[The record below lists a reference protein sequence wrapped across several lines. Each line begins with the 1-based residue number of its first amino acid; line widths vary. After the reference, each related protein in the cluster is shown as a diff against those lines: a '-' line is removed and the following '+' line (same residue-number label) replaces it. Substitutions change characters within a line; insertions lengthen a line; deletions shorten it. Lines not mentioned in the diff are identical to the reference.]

1 MFLWGGRFSKKS
13 NNNFLNFNRSLDFD
27 YILVKQDI
35 ISLIAWS
42 KFLLSSKIIN
52 KIEQSSIENCLNEI
66 KNDLKNNFS
75 IILRSDC
82 EDIHT
87 WLEKELIFRIGK
99 VAKKLRTG
107 KSRNEQITTSLK
119 MWCKDSVKKLISYL
133 KKMQLN
139 ILYLSE
145 KYIDVVMPGYTHL
158 QIAQPILF
166 SHLCLSYYEMINRD
180 KIRLSNLLKTF
191 NFCPLGS
198 GAISGISYK
207 IDRYKIAK
215 EIFFSDI
222 TKNSID
228 SVSDRDYVV
237 EFLSCISIGMMHLSR
252 ICEDLIFFNTSE
264 ANFIE
269 LSDIISTGSSLMPQK
284 KNPDILELIRG
295 KCGRVYGSL
304 ISILV
309 MLKGIPMS
317 YNKDMQE
324 DKECLFDSI
333 NTWKNCINM
342 ISLVFKNIS
351 INYNNCLKS
360 VENSYANSTDL
371 LDYLVKKGVSFKNS
385 HEIVGKIV
393 LYAIKKKKYLNQ
405 INISTLKSFSIFFED
420 DVYDYISIN
429 KVLERKNSIGG
440 TSKNQVLN
448 SIKLAKKRI

>member
-1 MFLWGGRFSKKS
+1 MFLWGGRFNKSS
-13 NNNFLNFNRSLDFD
+13 NNDFLNFNKSLYFD
-27 YILVKQDI
+27 HVLVEQDI

-42 KFLLSSKIIN
+42 KFLLYTKIIN
-52 KIEQSSIENCLNEI
+52 KFEQKSIENCLNKI
-66 KNDLKNNFS
+66 KNDVKDNFD
-75 IILRSDC
+75 IILKSDC

-87 WLEKELIFRIGK
+87 WLEKELISRIGK
-99 VAKKLRTG
+99 IAKKLRTG

-119 MWCKDSVKKLISYL
+119 MWCKISVKELILCL
-133 KKMQLN
+133 KKVQLN

-166 SHLCLSYYEMINRD
+166 SHWCLSYYEMINRD
-180 KIRLSNLLKTF
+180 KIRLNNLLKTL

-198 GAISGISYK
+198 GAISGVSYK

-215 EIFFSDI
+215 DTFFSNI

-252 ICEDLIFFNTSE
+252 LCEDLIFFNTSE

-269 LSDIISTGSSLMPQK
+269 LSDRISSGSSLMPQK
-284 KNPDILELIRG
+284 KNPDVLELIRG

-304 ISILV
+304 ISVLV

-324 DKECLFDSI
+324 DKEHLFDSV

-342 ISLVFKNIS
+342 IALVFKNVS
-351 INYNNCLKS
+351 VNSNSCLKS
-360 VENSYANSTDL
+360 LENSYSNATDL
-371 LDYLVKKGVSFKNS
+371 LDYLVKKGLNFRNS
-385 HEIVGKIV
+385 HEIVGNII
-393 LYAIKKKKYLNQ
+393 LYAIKKRKYLNQ
-405 INISTLKSFSIFFED
+405 ISISALKSFSNFFEK
-420 DVYDYISIN
+420 DVYEYISIN
-429 KVLERKNSIGG
+429 KILDRKDSIGG